1 MENAVRV
8 ERDQHFRCEA
18 GHVLYRYYDG
28 GDETRV
34 HRILCPVCD
43 REEVA
48 AVVAAAHA
56 DVTAEQYPWLT
67 CNRVTVDPE

>member
-1 MENAVRV
+1 MRV

-28 GDETRV
+28 GDETRA

-43 REEVA
+43 RDAIA
-48 AVVAAAHA
+48 AVVAE
-56 DVTAEQYPWLT
+56 AEQRASVGKYPWLT
-67 CNRVTVDPE
+67 CNRVTEDDE